1 MKKGLLPNIPTV
13 WEEIMSQGIREQRN
27 KSLKPLACKLAWGAA
42 VYNIWRQ
49 RNDVKHGNQIR
60 TEEKVTQNI
69 GWEVRNRVMGK
80 REV

>member
-1 MKKGLLPNIPTV
+1 
-13 WEEIMSQGIREQRN
+13 
-27 KSLKPLACKLAWGAA
+27 LACKLAWGAA